1 MKSVPISFLVW
12 CGLPP
17 CRFRPLCV
25 VLFVPP
31 SHLCTVWRESGYC
44 WGLWSSQTGSETP
57 GNMDQLAAQSGITS
71 PDLPV
76 LVPLSP
82 LHKLPVSSSLLIATV
97 HTVHEIPQRIHE
109 QVITVSL
116 HAAIFNMALVSTP
129 ALSLNTCMQVCLMN
143 IIFWLGSWIG
153 WCQEYRDI
161 VLDKTVSSS
170 LK

>member
-116 HAAIFNMALVSTP
+116 HAAIFNMASYPRQLCRWTHSSMSYVHHIL
-129 ALSLNTCMQVCLMN
+129 AGFMDWLMS
-143 IIFWLGSWIG
+143 G
-153 WCQEYRDI
+153 
-161 VLDKTVSSS
+161 V
-170 LK
+170 

>member
-31 SHLCTVWRESGYC
+31 SHLCTVWGEGGCC

-57 GNMDQLAAQSGITS
+57 GNMGQLAAQSRITS

-116 HAAIFNMALVSTP
+116 HAVFSTW
-129 ALSLNTCMQVCLMN
+129 LSYPRQLCRWTHACRYVLWTSY
-143 IIFWLGSWIG
+143 FGWVHGLADVRSIG
-153 WCQEYRDI
+153 I
-161 VLDKTVSSS
+161 
-170 LK
+170 

>member
-31 SHLCTVWRESGYC
+31 SHLCTVWGEGGCC

-109 QVITVSL
+109 QVTACSYFQ
-116 HAAIFNMALVSTP
+116 HGFVSTP
-129 ALSLNTCMQVCLMN
+129 ALSLNTCKYVLCTSYFGWVHGLADVR
-143 IIFWLGSWIG
+143 SIG
-153 WCQEYRDI
+153 I
-161 VLDKTVSSS
+161 
-170 LK
+170 

>member
-17 CRFRPLCV
+17 CRFRTLCV

-31 SHLCTVWRESGYC
+31 SHLCTVWGEGGCC

-57 GNMDQLAAQSGITS
+57 GNMDQLAAQSGIMS

-76 LVPLSP
+76 LMPLSP

-116 HAAIFNMALVSTP
+116 HAAIFNMASYPRLLCHWTHASMSYEHHIL
-129 ALSLNTCMQVCLMN
+129 AGFMDWLMS
-143 IIFWLGSWIG
+143 G
-153 WCQEYRDI
+153 
-161 VLDKTVSSS
+161 V
-170 LK
+170 

>member
-31 SHLCTVWRESGYC
+31 SHLCTVWGEGGCC

-82 LHKLPVSSSLLIATV
+82 LHKLPVSSSLLVSHCAHCSWDSTMYPWASHNCITACSYFQ
-97 HTVHEIPQRIHE
+97 HGSRIHASSVVE
-109 QVITVSL
+109 HM
-116 HAAIFNMALVSTP
+116 HAGMSYEHHILAGFMDW
-129 ALSLNTCMQVCLMN
+129 LMS
-143 IIFWLGSWIG
+143 G
-153 WCQEYRDI
+153 
-161 VLDKTVSSS
+161 V
-170 LK
+170 